1 MKTKLYLLLISFMI
15 SSCAGLTHVTLPET
29 TTNYANQD
37 IETTRKVSYTLP
49 KTYVFGIGGLSKK
62 ARNTNIMDKLMENAQ
77 LQPNEALSYITYS
90 QNTNCYAGIV
100 TKVKISA
107 TGYVIKSSPNAK
119 DVESSHQESNILTN
133 HEVTTNPTNLQA
145 NENQNMFSSFEEPK
159 FKKEHKPFNKPKGY
173 FGIVEAGYGFE
184 FTAWNNVLNANF
196 INGYRISPYIGIG
209 VGVGL
214 IGAIENWDFSMPIFI
229 HLRSDFL
236 NRSTTPFISINCGY
250 NLQLKNSNS
259 FFNGLFAEPTIGLG
273 MKAGNK
279 CRFNIGIGATLGTMS
294 YKYLD
299 YLLVE
304 KYNNYYEVRET
315 GQGKELGIHPN
326 IKLGLEF

>member
-1 MKTKLYLLLISFMI
+1 MKTKLYLLLISFMT
-15 SSCAGLTHVTLPET
+15 SSCAGLTYVSLPET

-107 TGYVIKSSPNAK
+107 TGYVIKSSPKAK
-119 DVESSHQESNILTN
+119 DVGYNHQESKT
-133 HEVTTNPTNLQA
+133 HHGTTTSTTNLPP
-145 NENQNMFSSFEEPK
+145 NEIQNMFPSFEEPR

-173 FGIVEAGYGFE
+173 FGSIEAGYGFE
-184 FTAWNNVLNANF
+184 FTAWNNVLNVNL

-209 VGVGL
+209 VGIGL
-214 IGAIENWDFSMPIFI
+214 IGTIEDWDVSMPLFI

-236 NRSTTPFISINCGY
+236 NRSTSPFISINCGY

-259 FFNGLFAEPTIGLG
+259 FFDGLYAEPTIGLG

-299 YLLVE
+299 YRLVQN
-304 KYNNYYEVRET
+304 YNSYYEVRET
-315 GQGKELGIHPN
+315 WKGKELGIHPN